1 MQAVTMEVTEGLRD
15 AIAKRADLVCNPMN
29 IVGVGMELMNKYP
42 TLTGSE
48 KRALLI
54 KCLHNLAAGK
64 DGVLGTA
71 DDAIPKPIVDAITK
85 LVDGNLINDI
95 ISLVA
100 DVAKGRFDTKKA
112 VAVAS
117 EAKGAVTGCVGILSA
132 LLKKMPKKK

>member
-1 MQAVTMEVTEGLRD
+1 MQVVTMEVTEGLRE
-15 AIAKRADLVCNPMN
+15 AIANRADLVCNPMN

-48 KRALLI
+48 KKALLI

-85 LVDGNLINDI
+85 LVEGNLINDV

-100 DVAKGRFDTKKA
+100 DVSKGRFDTKKA
-112 VAVAS
+112 IAVAGEAKVAV
-117 EAKGAVTGCVGILSA
+117 KGCVGIISA
-132 LLKKMPKKK
+132 LLKRHSKKK